1 MLACRSGLLF
11 IRTFTAKQ
19 LVYSAY
25 GAPTQVL
32 KLEQVELPD
41 DPPPGQVHVKW
52 LAAPINPADLNTLEG
67 VYPVKPPLPAVPG
80 LEGYGRV
87 EKIGN
92 RVKQFRVGD
101 HVIPAKADMGT
112 WRTDGY
118 HDEADLVAI
127 DNSLSMEAS
136 ATLLINPP
144 TAYRMLKDFVDLKP
158 GDTIIQNGANS
169 AVGRAVIQRL
179 IRIGNLSNTFHI
191 CRLLG
196 VCTINVVRD
205 RKNLND
211 LIDELKQ
218 LGATE
223 VITEEQLSKEYR
235 GKLRNLP
242 LALNCVGGKSALLLA
257 STLGF
262 RGCMVT
268 YGGMSKK
275 PIQAPTGPF
284 IFKDIR
290 LAGFW
295 ITPWFDDVKNAE
307 ERKRMFAELSGWMK
321 SGKFIPPPLEKRNI
335 EDFASAIEAAV
346 KFGKKQLFVL

>member
-1 MLACRSGLLF
+1 METLLSVM
-11 IRTFTAKQ
+11 ILSHSRNI
-19 LVYSAY
+19 
-25 GAPTQVL
+25 
-32 KLEQVELPD
+32 
-41 DPPPGQVHVKW
+41 VHIKW

-87 EKIGN
+87 EKIGS
-92 RVKQFRVGD
+92 RVKKFRVGD
-101 HVIPAKADMGT
+101 HVLPAKADMGT

-169 AVGRAVIQRL
+169 AVGRAVIQ
-179 IRIGNLSNTFHI
+179 
-191 CRLLG
+191 
-196 VCTINVVRD
+196 
-205 RKNLND
+205 
-211 LIDELKQ
+211 
-218 LGATE
+218 
-223 VITEEQLSKEYR
+223 
-235 GKLRNLP
+235 
-242 LALNCVGGKSALLLA
+242 
-257 STLGF
+257 
-262 RGCMVT
+262 
-268 YGGMSKK
+268 
-275 PIQAPTGPF
+275 APTGPF

-290 LAGFW
+290 LIGFW

-346 KFGKKQLFVL
+346 KFGKKQLLVM

>member
-41 DPPPGQVHVKW
+41 DPPPGQASVHVKW

-112 WRTDGY
+112 WRTDGFVY
-118 HDEADLVAI
+118 WTSLADWSHEPLV
-127 DNSLSMEAS
+127 ER
-136 ATLLINPP
+136 INPP

-169 AVGRAVIQRL
+169 AVGRAVIQ
-179 IRIGNLSNTFHI
+179 
-191 CRLLG
+191 
-196 VCTINVVRD
+196 
-205 RKNLND
+205 NLND